1 MKPVITLC
9 RNSMKIC
16 NADALASVYKMC
28 ASLGLNLTTADKEL
42 EGKPFFKM
50 IFQKWINAAEALLEQ
65 IIMKLPSPKKAQ

>member
-1 MKPVITLC
+1 MKPIITLC
-9 RNSMKIC
+9 RNTMKVKD
-16 NADALASVYKMC
+16 ADALASVYKMC
-28 ASLGLNLTTADKEL
+28 ASLGLHLTSADKEL